1 VNPTFIKAAEL
12 WVPSHDDS
20 LLEFG
25 GGAFGTARR
34 FAAISREM
42 CFGRGEGLP
51 GRAWQERRPI
61 LLPQFEGSFFRR
73 NAAAKA
79 AGLTCAIA
87 LPSFVHDRLISVLV
101 MFCGHEAKGSG
112 ALELWRDDAGGRGE
126 MTLVDGAFG
135 QNAQTFEAIS
145 RQTHLQRGAGLPG
158 QAWLSGRAVF
168 LDDLPAS
175 PGRFVRT
182 RQAAA
187 AGLQRGLAIPF
198 ASQQEERHVVTFLAS
213 AELPLARRIEQWTL
227 DEPQA
232 RLRRDFAFSELH
244 GGASRIEATLP
255 LSPPTGSIVKAWT
268 SGTPVINDW
277 PADESGAPAAAAA
290 SIGSWALLAI
300 PVMSKGSVVEVVALY
315 L

>member
-1 VNPTFIKAAEL
+1 MSATFIKAAEL
-12 WVPSHDDS
+12 WVPSHDGS

-25 GGAFGTARR
+25 GGAFGTARG
-34 FAAISREM
+34 FAAISREL
-42 CFGRGEGLP
+42 CFGCGEGLP
-51 GRAWQERRPI
+51 GRAWQERQPI

-73 NAAAKA
+73 VAAAKA

-87 LPSFVHDRLISVLV
+87 LPGFVHDRLNSVLV
-101 MFCGHEAKGSG
+101 IFCGHEPRTSG
-112 ALELWRDDAGGRGE
+112 ALELWRDDAGGHGE
-126 MTLVDGAFG
+126 LTLVDGAFG
-135 QNAQTFEAIS
+135 QNAQTFEMIS
-145 RQTHLQRGAGLPG
+145 RQTHLHRGVGLPG
-158 QAWLSGRAVF
+158 QAWLSGHSVF

-182 RQAAA
+182 RLAAA
-187 AGLQRGLAIPF
+187 AGLLRGLAIPF
-198 ASQQEERHVVTFLAS
+198 ASHAERYVVTFLAS
-213 AELPLARRIEQWTL
+213 ADLPLARRIEQWTL
-227 DEPQA
+227 DETQT
-232 RLRRDFAFSELH
+232 RLRRIFAFSELH

-255 LSPPTGSIVKAWT
+255 LSGGAKGSIVKAWT

-300 PVMSKGSVVEVVALY
+300 PVMSNGSVVEVLALY

>member
-1 VNPTFIKAAEL
+1 MTATFIKAAEL
-12 WVPSHDDS
+12 WIPSHDGS

-34 FAAISREM
+34 FAAISREL

-51 GRAWQERRPI
+51 GRAWEERRPI

-79 AGLTCAIA
+79 AGFTCAIA
-87 LPSFVHDRLISVLV
+87 LPTFVDDRLISVLV
-101 MFCGHEAKGSG
+101 IFCGHEAKGRG
-112 ALELWRDDAGGRGE
+112 ALELWRDDAAGRGE

-135 QNAQTFEAIS
+135 QAQTFETIS
-145 RQTHLQRGAGLPG
+145 RQTQLQRGAGLPG
-158 QAWLSGRAVF
+158 QAWLSGHAVF

-198 ASQQEERHVVTFLAS
+198 ASQQGERHVVTFLA
-213 AELPLARRIEQWTL
+213 AADLPLAGRIEQWTL
-227 DEPQA
+227 DEPEA
-232 RLRRDFAFSELH
+232 RLRRVFAFSELH

-255 LSPPTGSIVKAWT
+255 LSTPSGSIVKAWT
-268 SGTPVINDW
+268 RGTPVINDW

-290 SIGSWALLAI
+290 SIGAWALLAI

>member
-1 VNPTFIKAAEL
+1 MTSTFIKAAEL
-12 WVPSHDDS
+12 WVPSHDGA

-25 GGAFGTARR
+25 GGAFGAARR
-34 FAAISREM
+34 FAAISQEL
-42 CFGRGEGLP
+42 CFGSGEGLP

-87 LPSFVHDRLISVLV
+87 LPSFVDDRLVSVLV
-101 MFCGHEAKGSG
+101 VFCGHEAKGRG

-126 MTLVDGAFG
+126 LTLVDGAFG
-135 QNAQTFEAIS
+135 QAQTFETIS

-158 QAWLSGRAVF
+158 QAWLGGHAVF

-175 PGRFVRT
+175 PGRFVRS

-187 AGLQRGLAIPF
+187 AGLQRGLALPF
-198 ASQQEERHVVTFLAS
+198 ASQRGERHVVVFLAG
-213 AELPLARRIEQWTL
+213 ADLPLARRIEQWTL
-227 DEPQA
+227 DEPQGQ
-232 RLRRDFAFSELH
+232 LRRVFAFSELH

-255 LSPPTGSIVKAWT
+255 LSPPKGSIVKAWT
-268 SGTPVINDW
+268 SGAPVINDW
-277 PADESGAPAAAAA
+277 PADEPGAPAAAAA
-290 SIGSWALLAI
+290 SIGSWALLAM
-300 PVMSKGSVVEVVALY
+300 PVMSEGSVMEVVALY